1 MKQFWFRPV
10 WPEMEN
16 VVTETKILY
25 QNGEAARHG
34 LLHKLQFIRILK
46 AGGLRPFH
54 HFTGQQQSSSF
65 YISYP

>member
-1 MKQFWFRPV
+1 
-10 WPEMEN
+10 MEN

-54 HFTGQQQSSSF
+54 HFTG
-65 YISYP
+65 